1 MKILFISLG
10 DGPDYQSDVVFYGL
24 NEIPELDIYTTS
36 DMWYMYEGND
46 PQRVLSLY
54 GKGFSLYNRI
64 KRKPKV
70 ESSDCIIEKIK
81 SKFYDLIIYGSIRRC
96 DFYLEIV
103 ERVYRKNEIVFID
116 GEDSDFSSCLEI
128 KKCYLYLNR
137 LMKNRS
143 EYNRSLDLSK
153 KGLYFKRELR
163 DCDRKHFLP
172 ISFAIPSDNLINNI
186 EIPERD
192 LAFIIPGKIDTY
204 IYNNEEDYYRGYA
217 KSKYAITMRK
227 GGWDCLRH
235 YEILANG
242 CIPYFINIERCP
254 IYTMT
259 TFPKSVIIETN
270 RLIQNGL
277 MNDRLF
283 NYYRYFLLEYA
294 RAFLTTDKIAKYI
307 LSFV

>member
-172 ISFAIPSDNLINNI
+172 IYS
-186 EIPERD
+186 
-192 LAFIIPGKIDTY
+192 
-204 IYNNEEDYYRGYA
+204 
-217 KSKYAITMRK
+217 
-227 GGWDCLRH
+227 LRI
-235 YEILANG
+235 YEIV
-242 CIPYFINIERCP
+242 FIN
-254 IYTMT
+254 
-259 TFPKSVIIETN
+259 F
-270 RLIQNGL
+270 
-277 MNDRLF
+277 F
-283 NYYRYFLLEYA
+283 
-294 RAFLTTDKIAKYI
+294 
-307 LSFV
+307 